1 MAFDV
6 ASLEGEYFMIRRT
19 AKLQDEER
27 YILSS
32 ELAREYPQN
41 LKPP

>member
-6 ASLEGEYFMIRRT
+6 ASLEGEYFIIRRT
-19 AKLQDEER
+19 AKFQNEEG

-32 ELAREYPQN
+32 ELALEYWQN